1 MPSHP
6 VRVAVYGCGHW
17 ANRTHIPNVRK
28 LPGAEVA
35 ALCDVDAGAL
45 RATAEAF
52 DVPPAHTYRDAHRML
67 EKEENLDAL
76 FSIVRARHRTDVEIR
91 AAERGLHLF
100 SEKPQ
105 AETMAL
111 ALRIDEAVRRAGV
124 LSTVGV
130 RERYRPLFQRAR
142 RHLADKEI
150 VHVDFRSIYRFRPPR
165 PADPARPASAL
176 PSTMLMSWGVHA
188 VDYTRFLTGLD
199 VVRVQAFQQQPEPYR
214 LPLAHSVHAQL
225 TNGAAASITFA
236 RAAEAAP
243 RETPFFDVYY
253 QGGSLSLARHGYAAW
268 SLRIDGEVVV
278 ADDDFD
284 PWFAQDRAFIEAI
297 RTGDP
302 TLILND
308 YHDGLFSLAPVLA
321 ARASAQGEGQ
331 LITIEAMMDAAA

>member
-1 MPSHP
+1 M
-6 VRVAVYGCGHW
+6 
-17 ANRTHIPNVRK
+17 K

-45 RATAEAF
+45 RSTAEAF
-52 DVPPAHTYRDAHRML
+52 DVPAAHTYRDAHRML
-67 EKEENLDAL
+67 EEEDDLDVL
-76 FSIVRARHRTDVEIR
+76 FSVVRARHRTDVEIG

-105 AETMAL
+105 AETMVL
-111 ALRIDEAVRRAGV
+111 ALRIDDAVRRAGV

-130 RERYRPLFQRAR
+130 RERYRPLFQRVR
-142 RHLADKEI
+142 RHLADKEV
-150 VHVDFRSIYRFRPPR
+150 VHVDFRSIHRYRPPR
-165 PADPARPASAL
+165 YPAGDAPPSSL

-188 VDYTRFLTGLD
+188 VDYIRFLTGLD
-199 VVRVQAFQQQPEPYR
+199 VDQVQAFQLLPEPHR

-225 TNGAAASITFA
+225 TNGAAVSITFA
-236 RAAEAAP
+236 RAAETPP

-253 QGGSLSLARHGYAAW
+253 RGGVLSLARHGYSAW
-268 SLRIDGEVVV
+268 SLRIDDEVVV
-278 ADDDFD
+278 EDDDFD
-284 PWFAQDRAFIEAI
+284 PWFAQDRAFIEAV

-331 LITIEAMMDAAA
+331 LITIQTFMDAAT